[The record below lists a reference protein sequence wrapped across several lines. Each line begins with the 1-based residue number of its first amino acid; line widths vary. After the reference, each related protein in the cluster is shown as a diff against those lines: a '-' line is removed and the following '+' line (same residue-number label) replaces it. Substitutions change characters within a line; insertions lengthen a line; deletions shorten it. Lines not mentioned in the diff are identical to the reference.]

1 MFYDERGG
9 AHLYP
14 PPKYSPM
21 SEHSTHLRFMR
32 ELRALL
38 RAPYAFLHIET
49 HEEARAVDLVKR
61 LASRDNRP
69 VWEWSITRG
78 FGGES
83 PTTDLRQALIQV
95 EKIDEAGIFIFKDA
109 ADFLDDA
116 LMRRHLRET
125 ESHCAKTSKTLV
137 FVGPTPIR
145 HPEFAK
151 DLTPLSLPLPDRT
164 VIRRQYEAV
173 FPPEKFPSLPQE
185 SLIGGA
191 MGLTQREA
199 HRAFHRVRHQLLEAQ
214 KRGEEFDVEEAML
227 SEKQRLVGRSEVLE
241 FHPLEDGLD
250 SVGGLDSLKEWL
262 QRRNKAFSDE
272 ARRYG
277 LPAPKGLLLIGVQGC
292 GKSLTAKVVGR
303 YWGLP
308 LLRLDMGRV
317 FDGQRAPEEALRAAL
332 KTCDALAPCVL
343 WMDEIE
349 KGFAT
354 GSNDDGR
361 ASRVLGSLLT
371 WQQEKQTP
379 VFVVAT
385 ANDVQA
391 LPPEL
396 LRKGRFDEI
405 FFVDLPQSHEREE
418 ILGIHLRR
426 RGIELDDEGI
436 SEVAEKCEYFSGAEL
451 EQVVVSAMYAAF
463 ADDREMDREDLLYA
477 ARDTVPLYRTYEEMI
492 KGLREW
498 AHERARPASRQRRV
512 IDFFGRG

>member
-1 MFYDERGG
+1 ME
-9 AHLYP
+9 
-14 PPKYSPM
+14 YSP
-21 SEHSTHLRFMR
+21 HLRFMR

-61 LASRDNRP
+61 LAKRDSRP
-69 VWEWSITRG
+69 VWEWSVTRG
-78 FGGES
+78 FGGAH
-83 PTTDLRQALIQV
+83 TDGDFQKALAQV
-95 EKIDEAGIFIFKDA
+95 EEIDKEGIFIFKDA
-109 ADFLDDA
+109 AHLLDDS
-116 LMRRHLRET
+116 LVRRHLRET
-125 ESHCAKTSKTLV
+125 ETHCAKSSKTLV

-151 DLTPLSLPLPDRT
+151 ALTPLSLPLPDRG
-164 VIRRQYEAV
+164 VISRQYDAV
-173 FPPEKFPSLPQE
+173 FPRDKFSGLPRE

-199 HRAFHRVRHQLLEAQ
+199 HRAFHRVRHQLLEAR
-214 KRGEEFDVEEAML
+214 KDGEAFDAEEAIL
-227 SEKQRLVGRSEVLE
+227 AEKQRLVGRSEVLE
-241 FHPLEDGLD
+241 FHPLEQGLD
-250 SVGGLDSLKEWL
+250 SVGGLDALKEWL
-262 QRRNKAFSDE
+262 HRRKKAFSDE
-272 ARRYG
+272 AREYG

-317 FDGQRAPEEALRAAL
+317 FDGQRSPEEALRAAL

-354 GSNDDGR
+354 GQGDDGR

-405 FFVDLPQSHEREE
+405 FFVDLPQPHEREE
-418 ILGIHLRR
+418 ILGIHLARR
-426 RGIELDDEGI
+426 DVEVDDKSI
-436 SEVAEKCEYFSGAEL
+436 AEVAAKCDYFSGAEL
-451 EQVVVSAMYAAF
+451 EQVVVSAMYSAF
-463 ADDREMDREDLLYA
+463 AEERSIGREDLLYA

-512 IDFFGRG
+512 IDFFDRG